1 VLGSATEQEA
11 SPAVSAQ
18 ALVDLRE
25 FRYFSTLADELHFG
39 RAAERLHISQSP
51 LSQAISNLEHKLG
64 TSLFDRANRPI
75 KLTPAGE
82 VLLGHARRILA
93 EADDA
98 VGAARR
104 AAEGET
110 GTLRMAVDRSMTETL
125 MPQLRHGLAE
135 RFPELRLEVVE
146 APANELVDVVRRGAA
161 DVGLAVCPE
170 DADGIDS
177 RVVRRERAVALVHK
191 TNPLANRAAI
201 DLEELAR
208 HPLLIW
214 PQARSNG
221 SHEFVLSLF
230 HWSPPAS
237 VATID
242 VSDGRWWSEMLS
254 GSFMVVPEGTART
267 PDFVTVPIAKTGD
280 DFVTRVVW
288 SGSTPP
294 SFLDELLDAL
304 DDVSAAL
311 GWV

>member
-1 VLGSATEQEA
+1 
-11 SPAVSAQ
+11 
-18 ALVDLRE
+18 VDLRE

-51 LSQAISNLEHKLG
+51 LSQAIANLEHKLG

-98 VGAARR
+98 VSAARR

-110 GTLRMAVDRSMTETL
+110 GTLRIAVDRSMTETL

-135 RFPELRLEVVE
+135 RFPELRLEAVE
-146 APANELVDVVRRGAA
+146 AAANELLDLVRRGAA

-170 DADGIDS
+170 DADGIGS
-177 RVVRRERAVALVHK
+177 KVVRRERAVAIVHR
-191 TNPLANRAAI
+191 TSPLANRAAI
-201 DLEELAR
+201 DLEELAQ

-230 HWSPPAS
+230 RSPPAS

-242 VSDGRWWSEMLS
+242 VSDERWWSEMLA
-254 GSFMVVPEGTART
+254 GAFMVVPEGSART
-267 PDFVTVPIAKTGD
+267 PDFVAVPIARTGD
-280 DFVTRVVW
+280 DFVTRLVW
-288 SGSTPP
+288 STSTPP
-294 SFLDELLDAL
+294 TFLGELLDAL

-311 GWV
+311 GWA